1 MIYNRFNK
9 TIDISNSRFMKIKEI
24 LGKNDMG
31 CSSMDIDFFNNLEDN
46 ELDDT
51 VKVSEIINQ
60 INDYEE
66 YCERDKKYSNY
77 IYEIVR
83 QSLGR
88 DKYDFSIDER
98 IDGMNS
104 DEVLESVCSWNGL
117 INFNTAIKEWITDI
131 YGVSLSNKSDIETEL
146 GR

>member
-1 MIYNRFNK
+1 M
-9 TIDISNSRFMKIKEI
+9 
-24 LGKNDMG
+24 
-31 CSSMDIDFFNNLEDN
+31 
-46 ELDDT
+46 DDT

-66 YCERDKKYSNY
+66 YCERVKKYPNY
-77 IYEIVR
+77 IYEIIR

-104 DEVLESVCSWNGL
+104 DAVLERVCSWNGL
-117 INFNTAIKEWITDI
+117 INFDTAIKEWITDI
-131 YGVSLSNKSDIETEL
+131 YGVSLPNKSDIESEL
-146 GR
+146 ER